1 MVHFF
6 DPIKAW
12 SFIYINGIYIWIHK
26 KRISIYQT
34 ICAVN
39 SFYNSGRLKGITNIN
54 LEKDQT
60 ADVWISQ
67 LKF

>member
-1 MVHFF
+1 ME
-6 DPIKAW
+6 
-12 SFIYINGIYIWIHK
+12 FIFESTK
-26 KRISIYQT
+26 KEFPFTKQFVQST
-34 ICAVN
+34 V
-39 SFYNSGRLKGITNIN
+39 FTNSGRLKGITNIN